1 MADDI
6 PDTFIEALTENQLAL
21 KSFVRASLG
30 NQADLDDVTQKTN
43 LVLWKK
49 ASDWDPATPFLR
61 WAFTVA
67 RYEILAYYRD
77 KGREKLVFDEDVVSM
92 MVDESTTVVQETPE
106 RLVALRLCLAQL
118 KPEHKQ
124 ILNARYSSRTPVSQI
139 AALVNKT
146 EDSVKSLML
155 RLRKKLN
162 QCVTNQLKSAKS

>member
-49 ASDWDPATPFLR
+49 ASDWDPSTPFLR

-106 RLVALRLCLAQL
+106 RLIALRLCLAQL

>member
-162 QCVTNQLKSAKS
+162 QCVTNQLKSAKP